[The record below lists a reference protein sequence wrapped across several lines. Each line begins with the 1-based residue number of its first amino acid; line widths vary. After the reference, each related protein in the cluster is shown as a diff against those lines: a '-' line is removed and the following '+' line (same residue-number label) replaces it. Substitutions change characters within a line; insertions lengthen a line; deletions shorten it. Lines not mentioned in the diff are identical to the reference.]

1 MLKPNLD
8 SKGRG
13 RNRWRGSETV
23 LEAEE
28 ALASPVGCTEGR
40 MDPKRRPADP
50 KWPRV
55 FIPGLVSCWALRG
68 WVSPEVRQQ
77 PSTETS
83 STEGRVEV
91 ACSPSLN
98 VNLDLHGYRFLNE
111 EWRKSWKVELIW

>member
-1 MLKPNLD
+1 M
-8 SKGRG
+8 
-13 RNRWRGSETV
+13 

-28 ALASPVGCTEGR
+28 ALVEGR

-50 KWPRV
+50 KWPNV

-68 WVSPEVRQQ
+68 WVSPEVRKQ
-77 PSTETS
+77 PSTKTS
-83 STEGRVEV
+83 STEGRVEA
-91 ACSPSLN
+91 ACSTSLN